1 MGLKGWGSHDSSSS
15 GSEGKDGDASQQHVF
30 IKNMNDKSQLFS
42 ISIDVRSF
50 KANLHLPIASAN
62 VIVRVVLPPE
72 LVRLA
77 TSSCNA
83 SATIMTPHLTHPP
96 IQINKGTE
104 VIIPNGYLAL
114 ELPTSA
120 HSMATMLTQ
129 QPIVTMQIVHR
140 DKYAIDNILGLA
152 FVPMKQLLEHPMIEG
167 YVPVIRKAIGLGS
180 QLDEVK
186 IGFLHVILAIKEM
199 GSMKGL
205 KTSKLK
211 DANIHYAF
219 DNQFAMDEQHK
230 DEYSFNVKKFQNHTT
245 AYKDIDST
253 FNDLEDGDEVGDE
266 VLEAY
271 LVARDNECVSK
282 KKKKM
287 MMKKKKPSKKPF
299 FNMDDEN
306 IPSSLSSGDLENNND
321 YITHSKYE
329 LAWEFDLWRQVEE
342 SKWRANLKA
351 QENVRMNV
359 IEEKWKKQK
368 KDLSIEMCNTQ
379 VEQLNLESKL
389 RAKLL
394 KLEKRERAI
403 ILVEEDMS
411 KRKKSLEEDYVNQ
424 TSNAQVAL
432 KRLQTESE
440 HRIKLECNKY
450 VALQEQ
456 YAMLEQQLII
466 SNASLVNLEKQ
477 FVTFRIAQQDTIE
490 AQLVG
495 QIITLE
501 QHYKNL
507 QRKGVL
513 AIESKD
519 DYKTQV
525 LKMGKE
531 LANLH
536 HQLFEAL
543 SKCKSQEHK
552 TPKNLRVVNPP
563 PIEYQAQT
571 SKHEAK
577 VKTQQLIDPM
587 HIPQGFFECEN
598 KIGVGAI
605 SKLQESTHELHPT
618 KLNNFQ
624 EFKENECSSFSPL
637 LQHAP
642 YADARSKEII
652 VEAQPPSPFMDVVTQ
667 SPPNVKTTTNKKE
680 KEVLLMRIQRQ
691 GLINMV
697 EDEKEKT
704 TILKRIQQ
712 LEQIVDA
719 RKKDQHSIYNDQFKL
734 QEVQANTT
742 TKGMVTHLMQQ
753 KDDLLKTGVYNKH
766 DRLIKGLDQ
775 KIQHFVKLGF

>member
-1 MGLKGWGSHDSSSS
+1 MGLKGWGSHDSSLS
-15 GSEGKDGDASQQHVF
+15 GSEGKDGDASQQDVY
-30 IKNMNDKSQLFS
+30 IKNMNDKGRLFS

-83 SATIMTPHLTHPP
+83 SATVMTPLLTHPP
-96 IQINKGTE
+96 IQVNKGTE

-114 ELPTSA
+114 ELPVSA

-129 QPIVTMQIVHR
+129 QPIITMQIVHR
-140 DKYAIDNILGLA
+140 DKYAIDSTLGLA
-152 FVPMKQLLEHPMIEG
+152 FVPMKQLLEHPIIEG

-186 IGFLHVILAIKEM
+186 IGFLHMILAIKEM
-199 GSMKGL
+199 GSMRGL
-205 KTSKLK
+205 KTNKLK
-211 DANIHYAF
+211 DVF
-219 DNQFAMDEQHK
+219 VNQFAVEEQHK
-230 DEYSFNVKKFQNHTT
+230 NEYSFNVKNFQNHTT
-245 AYKDIDST
+245 EYKDIDST
-253 FNDLEDGDEVGDE
+253 FSNLEDGDEVS
-266 VLEAY
+266 EAY

-282 KKKKM
+282 TKKKIKI
-287 MMKKKKPSKKPF
+287 KPSKKPL
-299 FNMDDEN
+299 FNMDDDN
-306 IPSSLSSGDLENNND
+306 ISSSLSNGDLENNND

-329 LAWEFDLWRQVEE
+329 LAWEFDLWQQLEE

-432 KRLQTESE
+432 KRLQAESE

-495 QIITLE
+495 QVITLE

-513 AIESKD
+513 AIESKN

-525 LKMGKE
+525 IQ
-531 LANLH
+531 N
-536 HQLFEAL
+536 
-543 SKCKSQEHK
+543 
-552 TPKNLRVVNPP
+552 
-563 PIEYQAQT
+563 
-571 SKHEAK
+571 AK
-577 VKTQQLIDPM
+577 
-587 HIPQGFFECEN
+587 G
-598 KIGVGAI
+598 
-605 SKLQESTHELHPT
+605 
-618 KLNNFQ
+618 
-624 EFKENECSSFSPL
+624 
-637 LQHAP
+637 
-642 YADARSKEII
+642 
-652 VEAQPPSPFMDVVTQ
+652 
-667 SPPNVKTTTNKKE
+667 NKKE
-680 KEVLLMRIQRQ
+680 E
-691 GLINMV
+691 
-697 EDEKEKT
+697 
-704 TILKRIQQ
+704 
-712 LEQIVDA
+712 
-719 RKKDQHSIYNDQFKL
+719 DQHSIYNDQFKL
-734 QEVQANTT
+734 REVQANTT

-753 KDDLLKTGVYNKH
+753 KANLLKTGVYNKH
-766 DRLIKGLDQ
+766 DRLIK
-775 KIQHFVKLGF
+775 